1 MVLRELRLVE
11 GIEKA
16 LLLVTVDR
24 DLMEQAS
31 YLCMRPSATSV

>member
-11 GIEKA
+11 GIENA

-24 DLMEQAS
+24 DLMEQVS
-31 YLCMRPSATSV
+31 C

>member
-1 MVLRELRLVE
+1 VVLRELRLVE

-24 DLMEQAS
+24 DLMEQVLAALT
-31 YLCMRPSATSV
+31 YADVC